1 MEASGALLRRMAVNF
16 EIFAGTPEF
25 RRMLWCLPPPSGDLA
40 ERTTVPKAPG
50 EEGGGGQAEQNVL
63 DDLRE
68 KWLNEEGSELNKRD
82 ESALA
87 FDERL
92 EQLVALAEE
101 EDLQNEESI

>member
-1 MEASGALLRRMAVNF
+1 MAVNF

-25 RRMLWCLPPPSGDLA
+25 RRMLWCLPAPSGDLA
-40 ERTTVPKAPG
+40 ERTTAPKAPG
-50 EEGGGGQAEQNVL
+50 EEGGQAEENVL

-87 FDERL
+87 FDKRL

-101 EDLQNEESI
+101 EDLQNEESL